1 MITLRPYQNNYVD
14 ECSKAFKKHKRIVLC
29 APTGA
34 GKTAMFSEIVR
45 RSAEKGTNVLILTDR
60 IELFN
65 QTYKALG
72 RIGLVPQIINAQSKK
87 FDDTA
92 LINVAMIETLIR
104 RKKIVI
110 NPKLII
116 IDEAHIGNFT
126 KIFEKLPDAY
136 VIGATAT
143 PEGKHFEKYYTKIIQ
158 CIDVPELVAD
168 GYLARCKGYE
178 MRDNFDDLKV
188 KAGEYTTDSLF
199 KHFDNRKLYE
209 GVVDEWKKL
218 CVNLKTIV
226 FCVNIEH
233 TEKTCQ
239 AFIANGYKADFVTS
253 NTPSNIRDEIVN
265 SFISG
270 EIQILVNCG
279 ILTRGFDCP
288 SIECVIMNR
297 KTMSLPLWLQCA
309 GRGSRTTDD
318 KKEFY
323 LLDFGQNFST
333 HGHWQ
338 IEREWMLGR
347 EREKSIGAPPI
358 KTCKECFA
366 INSAKAKECEVCGTI
381 FKTKEKEFND
391 GVLVEVKQPI
401 FQGSTLSQL
410 SVIELHQLSVERKV
424 EFKKSYIWRIVRS
437 KGIFALEEF
446 ARIAGYK
453 KGWIYQ
459 QKLLLHDSSFYD
471 KKI

>member
-1 MITLRPYQNNYVD
+1 LITLRPYQLKYIDKCAAEFRNG
-14 ECSKAFKKHKRIVLC
+14 HKRIVLC

-45 RSAEKGTNVLILTDR
+45 RSAERGKSVLILTDR
-60 IELFN
+60 IELFT
-65 QTYKALG
+65 QTYKALQ
-72 RIGLVPQIINAQSKK
+72 RVNIQPQMINAGAKK
-87 FDDTA
+87 IDSCA
-92 LINVAMIETLIR
+92 LINIAMVETLVR
-104 RKKIVI
+104 RKLDLK
-110 NPKLII
+110 PTLII

-126 KIFEKLPDAY
+126 KIFQYYPDAY

-143 PEGKHFEKYYTKIIQ
+143 PEGRHFEKYYTSIVQ
-158 CIDVPELVAD
+158 EVDVPELVED
-168 GYLARCKGYE
+168 KYLSTCKGFE

-199 KHFDNRKLYE
+199 KHFDDRKLYD
-209 GVVDEWKKL
+209 GVVNEWAKL
-218 CVNLKTIV
+218 CKGLKTIV

-239 AFIANGYKADFVTS
+239 AFIDAGYKADFVTS
-253 NTPSNIRDEIVN
+253 LTQPEVRENIIKE
-265 SFISG
+265 FTKG
-270 EIQILVNCG
+270 ELNILVNCG

-309 GRGSRTTDD
+309 GRGSRTTDT
-318 KKEFY
+318 KKDFY

-338 IEREWMLGR
+338 MPREWILGR
-347 EREKSIGAPPI
+347 EREKVKGAPPI
-358 KTCKECFA
+358 KTCPECNA
-366 INSAKAKECEVCGTI
+366 INAAKAKICEVCGNI
-381 FKTKEKEFND
+381 FKVKEKELND
-391 GVLVEVKQPI
+391 GVLMEVKPPI
-401 FQGSTLSQL
+401 FQGSKLSEL
-410 SVIELHQLSVERKV
+410 SVIDLHKLGIERKD
-424 EFKKSYIWRIVRS
+424 EFKQTYIWRIIRS
-437 KGIFALEEF
+437 KGIFAIEDY

-459 QKLLLHDSSFYD
+459 QKLLIDDTSFYD